1 MVRDLRGRPDASV
14 CKDDRACKGFKMR
27 YPIDGFDDHSDGDD
41 DDDEMR
47 MTCYNGGLTVDR
59 GFQMCDVTNRKIID
73 TIPGNRPPQV
83 TFSCSAGGPKS
94 NSTLNN
100 GRYGLLGDDSLE
112 PSDEKGTCGFQ
123 FWVDR
128 IESFYCKLEQCDWTA
143 EEGYGE
149 ENRQP
154 GYADF
159 RWKQRDTL
167 SL

>member
-1 MVRDLRGRPDASV
+1 
-14 CKDDRACKGFKMR
+14 MR